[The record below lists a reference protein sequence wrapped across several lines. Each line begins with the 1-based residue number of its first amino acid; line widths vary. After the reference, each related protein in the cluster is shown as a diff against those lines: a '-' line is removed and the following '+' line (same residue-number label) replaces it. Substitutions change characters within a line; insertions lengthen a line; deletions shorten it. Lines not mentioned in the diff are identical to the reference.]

1 MNLSFVKEYYPSLD
15 DLTPTALTSARDEV
29 VRLLQPS
36 LPDIDLSPGTPT
48 GDLIVSVLGAYR
60 AAAEEANSRLMSDLD
75 LENVAN
81 GIIYSCDFV
90 RAYLGNFAVYDV
102 ENLRS
107 SGLVRLTYSTPDAR
121 EVPLTSRF
129 KFGTSDVYNVYLAD
143 SSSTGINV
151 LAAGSIHNGEPDT
164 FMLSRTS
171 SSTWAVDVPLTGVL
185 VTPVVR
191 GVSGTTTIVDPTLVG
206 IASAALFS
214 AGVATAS
221 LSELAKVARK
231 MSYSMTAGSRSS
243 VRSMVLR
250 NWPETAM
257 VSPIITGDAEMLRSP
272 DASAMVMQRPSV
284 DVYLRSARDMQREA
298 QIVRLDYVVTP
309 SGDYVFRGHIELL
322 HNPSRLVSVRWA
334 GESFSPTVDRSTL
347 FTRSTSTKL
356 HSNQHCGSRYEGFS
370 LEVVPLMEGSTT
382 VIPRSAE
389 TVDGVYKQ
397 FAFFT
402 VTYDADPL
410 LGVVSSALESG
421 DNVPPGVSVLV
432 KSGPLVL
439 LSSLDI
445 SFVKKPG
452 TRTTLQA
459 ARDDIARY
467 FKEAGYPDA
476 FRQTAI
482 HDIMRSSGAERITGM
497 ECYGSIRVSAASRK
511 FRQEADNSLPA
522 LTDDWESMSALMS
535 TIPVTTI
542 AEIVP
547 SVIVNEDTDGYSN
560 LWAATERTLRY
571 AIDPENINFIELQ

>member
-1 MNLSFVKEYYPSLD
+1 MNLSFVKEYYP
-15 DLTPTALTSARDEV
+15 DLEELTSSAMTSARDEV
-29 VRLLQPS
+29 VRLLQAS
-36 LPDIDLSPGTPT
+36 LPDVDLSPGTPT
-48 GDLIVSVLGAYR
+48 GDLIVTVLGAYR

-121 EVPLTSRF
+121 KIPLTARF
-129 KFGTSDVYNVYLAD
+129 KFGTSDAYNVYLAD
-143 SSSTGINV
+143 SSSAGINV
-151 LAAGSIHNGEPDT
+151 LAAGSPHNGEVDT
-164 FMLSRTS
+164 FALSRTS

-185 VTPVVR
+185 TDPVVR
-191 GVSGTTTIVDPTLVG
+191 GTSGTTTIKDATLVG
-206 IASAALFS
+206 ISSAALFS
-214 AGVATAS
+214 SGIATAS

-231 MSYSMTAGSRSS
+231 MSYSMTAGSRASIK
-243 VRSMVLR
+243 SMVLR

-257 VSPIITGDAEMLRSP
+257 VSPVVTGDREMLRSP
-272 DASAMVMQRPSV
+272 AASAMIMQRPSV

-298 QIVRLDYVVTP
+298 QIVRLEYVTDA
-309 SGDYVFRGHIELL
+309 SGARLFKGHISLL
-322 HNPSRLVSVRWA
+322 HNPSRVVSVKWA
-334 GESFSPTVDRSTL
+334 GETAAPTVDSFTL
-347 FTRSTSTKL
+347 YTRSTNSNL
-356 HSNQHCGSRYEGFS
+356 HSNQHCGSRYEGLS
-370 LEVVPLMEGSTT
+370 LEVVPVIDGTT
-382 VIPRSAE
+382 TLIPRSSE

-402 VTYDADPL
+402 VVYDADPL

-452 TRTTLQA
+452 TKTTLQA
-459 ARDDIARY
+459 AREDIVRY
-467 FKEAGYPDA
+467 FKEAGYPDT

-482 HDIMRSSGAERITGM
+482 HDIMRNSGAERILNIG
-497 ECYGSIRVSAASRK
+497 CYGDVRVSAASHR
-511 FRQEADNSLPA
+511 FLPD
-522 LTDDWESMSALMS
+522 LYIGTPNLVDDWGGTAMALPS
-535 TIPVTTI
+535 IPVTNVS
-542 AEIVP
+542 EIVP
-547 SVIVNEDTDGYSN
+547 SRIFNDNSGGYSN
-560 LWAATERTLRY
+560 LWAATERTIRY
-571 AIDPENINFIELQ
+571 AIDPENINFTELQ